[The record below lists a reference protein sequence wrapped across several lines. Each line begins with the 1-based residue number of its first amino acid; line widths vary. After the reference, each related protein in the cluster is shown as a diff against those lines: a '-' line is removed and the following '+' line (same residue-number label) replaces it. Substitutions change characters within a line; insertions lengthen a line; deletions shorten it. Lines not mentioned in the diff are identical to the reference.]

1 MLKFLHVGCGSKCKS
16 KTTKGFN
23 TDLWQEIRLDIDV
36 NMNPDIVGTITDM
49 TSVESSTVDAVF
61 SSNNIE
67 HIYAHEVPSALSEF
81 LRVLNSRGFLVL
93 TCPDL
98 QSVCALVAEDKLLE
112 PMYISPVGPV
122 TPLDTLYGY
131 GPFLSRGRM
140 YMAHRCGFTRRV
152 LTDHLR
158 ACGFGGVTC
167 MPRGGAFHELWAVA
181 TKSPV
186 SEEELQRLAAEH
198 FPFDSRAVFRQLTPG
213 SDKGPAAVSAKADD
227 RSR

>member
-1 MLKFLHVGCGSKCKS
+1 MYEFIHVGCGRKYKN

-23 TDLWQEIRLDIDV
+23 TDSWHEIRLDIDKNV
-36 NMNPDIVGTITDM
+36 MPDIIGSITDM
-49 TSVESSTVDAVF
+49 SCVESGSVDAVF

-67 HIYAHEVPSALSEF
+67 HIYAHEVPRALSEF
-81 LRVLNSRGFLVL
+81 LRVLKPEGFLVL

-131 GPFLSRGRM
+131 GPFLSRGSL

-152 LTDHLR
+152 LADHLR
-158 ACGFGGVTC
+158 TCGFGGVTC

-186 SEEELQRLAAEH
+186 SEEGLHRLAAEH
-198 FPFDSRAVFRQLTPG
+198 FPFDSRVLLRRLSSGSGSRQ
-213 SDKGPAAVSAKADD
+213 S
-227 RSR
+227 